1 MRIDIEPIGII
12 HSPFKKKE
20 DISTIE
26 FSSSNG
32 FDDVEGEIEILKK
45 YEKGLKD
52 IEGFSHLIII
62 YLFHKIESYSLH
74 VKPYLDKNLRG
85 VFSTRHPKRP
95 NKIGFTIVKLLE
107 RKKNILKVKGID
119 MLNGSPVLDIKPYT
133 YRDIKDNVKIGW
145 LEGLLN
151 KY

>member
-12 HSPFKKKE
+12 HSPFKRKE

>member
-12 HSPFKKKE
+12 HSPFKRKE
-20 DISTIE
+20 DIRTLG
-26 FSSSNG
+26 FSSATG
-32 FDDVEGEIEILKK
+32 FDDVEGEIEIFKK

-62 YLFHKIESYSLH
+62 YFFHKIESYSLH

-107 RKKNILKVKGID
+107 RNKNILKVKGID
-119 MLNGSPVLDIKPYT
+119 MIEGSPVLDIKPYT
-133 YRDIKDNVKIGW
+133 HRDKKENIKIGW

>member
-12 HSPFKKKE
+12 HSPFKRKE
-20 DISTIE
+20 DIRTLA
-26 FSSSNG
+26 FSSATG
-32 FDDVEGEIEILKK
+32 FDEVGGEIEIFKK

-52 IEGFSHLIII
+52 IEGFSHLIVI

-107 RKKNILKVKGID
+107 RNKNILKVKGID
-119 MLNGSPVLDIKPYT
+119 MIESSPVLDIKPYT
-133 YRDIKDNVKIGW
+133 YRDRKENIKIGW
-145 LEGLLN
+145 LEELL
-151 KY
+151 KE